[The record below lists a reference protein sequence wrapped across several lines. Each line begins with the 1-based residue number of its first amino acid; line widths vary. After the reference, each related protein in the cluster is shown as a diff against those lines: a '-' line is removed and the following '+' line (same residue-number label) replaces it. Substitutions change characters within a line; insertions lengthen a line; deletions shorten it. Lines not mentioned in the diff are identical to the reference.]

1 VNFLKHK
8 ILFRCDAANI
18 PEIGTGHL
26 YRCLTI
32 AKVLQKKFR
41 LKNKDIVFLIKS
53 SNKFEK
59 GIKIL
64 SFYKFK
70 IIKIKDSKL
79 IPNSPEEIKY
89 FTRNKANLLIIDRLG
104 KTNTNFFVR
113 IKNSFKKKIIIDDS
127 SATRKYFDLSL
138 NPLIHNVAKFKKS
151 HIGFKNL
158 ILPAFFTQKKFTEK
172 RNNIF
177 VFFGGY
183 DAKNITL
190 KVVKILN
197 NLPIQLNLIIHDS
210 LKEKIKKIYLRK
222 NVFFFNNS
230 NYLKLLQ
237 SSNIAIIAGG
247 ITLFDSIYF
256 NKRIICIPQ
265 YKHQEINAKK
275 IYVKKAINLI
285 KVNDKNFK
293 DLLIKT
299 FVNTYENRKMK
310 QQIKVIQN
318 RIINTAMLKKTFKLI
333 ANLYEQSKS

>member
-1 VNFLKHK
+1 
-8 ILFRCDAANI
+8 
-18 PEIGTGHL
+18 
-26 YRCLTI
+26 
-32 AKVLQKKFR
+32 
-41 LKNKDIVFLIKS
+41 
-53 SNKFEK
+53 
-59 GIKIL
+59 
-64 SFYKFK
+64 
-70 IIKIKDSKL
+70 
-79 IPNSPEEIKY
+79 
-89 FTRNKANLLIIDRLG
+89 
-104 KTNTNFFVR
+104 
-113 IKNSFKKKIIIDDS
+113 
-127 SATRKYFDLSL
+127 
-138 NPLIHNVAKFKKS
+138 
-151 HIGFKNL
+151 
-158 ILPAFFTQKKFTEK
+158 
-172 RNNIF
+172 
-177 VFFGGY
+177 
-183 DAKNITL
+183 
-190 KVVKILN
+190 
-197 NLPIQLNLIIHDS
+197 

-222 NVFFFNNS
+222 NVLFFNNS

-310 QQIKVIQN
+310 QQIKIIQN

>member
-1 VNFLKHK
+1 M
-8 ILFRCDAANI
+8 
-18 PEIGTGHL
+18 
-26 YRCLTI
+26 
-32 AKVLQKKFR
+32 
-41 LKNKDIVFLIKS
+41 
-53 SNKFEK
+53 
-59 GIKIL
+59 
-64 SFYKFK
+64 
-70 IIKIKDSKL
+70 
-79 IPNSPEEIKY
+79 
-89 FTRNKANLLIIDRLG
+89 
-104 KTNTNFFVR
+104 
-113 IKNSFKKKIIIDDS
+113 
-127 SATRKYFDLSL
+127 
-138 NPLIHNVAKFKKS
+138 
-151 HIGFKNL
+151 
-158 ILPAFFTQKKFTEK
+158 
-172 RNNIF
+172 
-177 VFFGGY
+177 
-183 DAKNITL
+183 
-190 KVVKILN
+190 
-197 NLPIQLNLIIHDS
+197 
-210 LKEKIKKIYLRK
+210 KEKIKKIYLRK
-222 NVFFFNNS
+222 NVLFFNNS